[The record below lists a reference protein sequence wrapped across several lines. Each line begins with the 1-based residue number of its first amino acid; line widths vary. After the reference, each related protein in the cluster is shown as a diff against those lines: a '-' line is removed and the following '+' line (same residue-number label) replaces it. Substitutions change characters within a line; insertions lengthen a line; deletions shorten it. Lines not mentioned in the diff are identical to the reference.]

1 MSTQEGGPAR
11 LRVEVI
17 TPEGPVYADEARMVI
32 VPGAEG
38 ELGVLARHAPLIARL
53 DPGETRVMKGEND
66 WVAFATGSGYFKV
79 QHDVALV
86 LVSSAQKP
94 DEIDTG
100 AAQRD
105 LEAAQQRLEKARED
119 DDKRAVVRAQ
129 RDVADAENRLEVA
142 HSG

>member
-17 TPEGPVYADEARMVI
+17 TPEGPAYADEARMVI

-38 ELGVLARHAPLIARL
+38 ELGVLARHAPLVARL
-53 DPGETRVMKGEND
+53 NPGETRVMQTENE
-66 WVAFATGSGYFKV
+66 WVAFATGPGYFKV

-86 LVSSAQKP
+86 LVSSAQKAN
-94 DEIDTG
+94 EIDTA

-105 LEAAQQRLEKARED
+105 LEAAQQRLEKARSDED
-119 DDKRAVVRAQ
+119 ERAARRAA

-142 HSG
+142 HSS

>member
-1 MSTQEGGPAR
+1 MSSQEGGPAR

-17 TPEGPVYADEARMVI
+17 TPEGPAYADEARMVI

-38 ELGVLARHAPLIARL
+38 ELGVLARHAPLVARL
-53 DPGETRVMKGEND
+53 EPGETRVMQGEND
-66 WVAFATGSGYFKV
+66 WVSFATGPGYFKV

-86 LVSSAQKP
+86 LVSSAQKAA
-94 DEIDTG
+94 EIDTG
-100 AAQRD
+100 RAQED

-119 DDKRAVVRAQ
+119 DDQRAARRAA

-142 HSG
+142 HSR

>member
-17 TPEGPVYADEARMVI
+17 TPEGPAYADEARMVI

-38 ELGVLARHAPLIARL
+38 ELGVLARHAPLVARL
-53 DPGETRVMKGEND
+53 DPGETRVMQGENE
-66 WVAFATGSGYFKV
+66 WVSFATGPGYFKV

-86 LVSSAQKP
+86 LVSSAQKAG
-94 DEIDTG
+94 EIDTG

-105 LEAAQQRLEKARED
+105 LEAAQQRLEQARSDED
-119 DDKRAVVRAQ
+119 DRAARRAA

-142 HSG
+142 HSR